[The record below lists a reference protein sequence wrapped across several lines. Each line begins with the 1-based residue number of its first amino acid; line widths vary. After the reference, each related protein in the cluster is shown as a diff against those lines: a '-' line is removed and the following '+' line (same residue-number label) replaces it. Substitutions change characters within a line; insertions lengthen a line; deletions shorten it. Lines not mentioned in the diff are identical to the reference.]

1 MKQIDD
7 SRLRLMVF
15 KSALELGK
23 KVDEHL
29 LELYGLDK
37 DEYTFIVP
45 LKENFFSDGHQKVEI
60 MDTVRGKDVFCLTDI
75 GNYSVTYNMRGFVN
89 HMSPNDWI
97 MELKDG
103 IGACNCHTRSIN
115 IITPLLYAGRQH
127 RRKTRENLMCGMMLH
142 ELEEMCRMKSF
153 ITFDAHDPGVEHALH
168 KTEFDNFFA
177 TNVILEKFISNLPQE
192 ELEHLAFI
200 APDNGAVGRRD
211 VYLNSFNSTRINRE
225 AGSFI
230 KKRDYNN
237 LVDGKYPVIEHQ
249 YLGSSNLEGYTAIV
263 SDDMISSGGSMFEV
277 MEELKK
283 RKAKKIYLFV
293 TYALFANGIEKFEEY
308 YEKGMFDGIYTTNLS
323 YIPEEYKQKPWL
335 HVCDCSRLLAEII
348 YNIHNDKS
356 ISGILRDKSYPVKLL
371 EKKFTPNGE
380 TKK

>member
-1 MKQIDD
+1 MKQIED

-29 LELYGLDK
+29 LEMYGLAK
-37 DEYTFIVP
+37 DEYTFLLP

-75 GNYSVTYNMRGFVN
+75 GNCSVTYNMRGFVN

-103 IGACNCHTRSIN
+103 IGACNCHARSIH

-142 ELEEMCRMKSF
+142 ELEEMSGMKTF

-177 TNVILEKFISNLPQE
+177 TNVLLEDFINNLPPE

-211 VYLNSFNSTRINRE
+211 VYLNSFNSSHVVRE

-249 YLGSSNLEGYTAIV
+249 YIGNAKLDGYTALV
-263 SDDMISSGGSMFEV
+263 SDDMISSGGSMFDV
-277 MEELKK
+277 MEELKD

-293 TYALFANGIEKFEEY
+293 TYALFANGIDKFDEY
-308 YEKGMFDGIYTTNLS
+308 YAKGMFDGIYTTNLS
-323 YIPEEYKQKPWL
+323 YIPEEYKEKPWL
-335 HVCDCSRLLAEII
+335 HVCDCSKLLAEII

-356 ISGILRDKSYPVKLL
+356 ISSILRDKSHPVKVL
-371 EKKFTPNGE
+371 EKKFNHNGE
-380 TKK
+380 SKE

>member
-1 MKQIDD
+1 MEQIDN

-15 KSALELGK
+15 QSALELGK
-23 KVDEHL
+23 KVEKHL
-29 LELYGLDK
+29 QEMYGT
-37 DEYTFIVP
+37 EESFILP
-45 LKENFFSDGHQKVEI
+45 IKENFFSDGHLKVEI
-60 MDTVRGKDVFCLTDI
+60 NDTVRGKDVFFLTDV
-75 GNYSVTYNMRGFVN
+75 GNCSITYNMRGYVN

-103 IGACNCHTRSIN
+103 IGACNCHARSIH

-142 ELEEMCRMKSF
+142 ELEEMSGMKTF

-177 TNVILEKFISNLPQE
+177 TNVILEEFINNLPQE

-211 VYLNSFNSTRINRE
+211 VYLNSFNSSQIDRE

-237 LVDGKYPVIEHQ
+237 LVDGKYPVIEHL
-249 YLGSSNLEGYTAIV
+249 YSGNSDLTGYTAIV
-263 SDDMISSGGSMFEV
+263 SDDMISSGGSMFDV
-277 MEELKK
+277 MEELK
-283 RKAKKIYLFV
+283 RRNAKKIYLFV
-293 TYALFANGIEKFEEY
+293 TYALFANGIDKFDEY

-323 YIPEEYKQKPWL
+323 YIPEEYQQKPWL
-335 HVCDCSRLLAEII
+335 HVCDCSKLLAEII

-371 EKKFTPNGE
+371 EKKFSQPEQN
-380 TKK
+380 K

>member
-1 MKQIDD
+1 MKQIED

-29 LELYGLDK
+29 LEMYGLDK
-37 DEYTFIVP
+37 DEYTFLLP
-45 LKENFFSDGHQKVEI
+45 LKENFFSDGHLKVEI

-75 GNYSVTYNMRGFVN
+75 GNCSVSYNMRGLVN
-89 HMSPNDWI
+89 HMSPNDWM

-103 IGACNCHTRSIN
+103 IGACNCHAKTIN
-115 IITPLLYAGRQH
+115 IVMPLLYAGRQH
-127 RRKTRENLMCGMMLH
+127 RRKTRENLMCGMTLH
-142 ELEEMCRMKSF
+142 ELDQMSRMKSF
-153 ITFDAHDPGVEHALH
+153 ITFDAHDPGVEHSVFNM
-168 KTEFDNFFA
+168 EFNNFFA
-177 TNVILEKFISNLPQE
+177 TNVILEDFINNLSEE
-192 ELEHLAFI
+192 ELRHLAFI

-211 VYLNSFNSTRINRE
+211 VYLNSFNSASIDRE

-249 YLGSSNLEGYTAIV
+249 YSGNSDLTGYTAIV
-263 SDDMISSGGSMFEV
+263 SDDMISSGGSMFDC
-277 MEELKK
+277 MEELKA
-283 RKAKKIYLFV
+283 RKAHKIYLFV
-293 TYALFANGIEKFEEY
+293 TYALFANGIDKFDEY

-323 YIPEEYKQKPWL
+323 YIPKEYQEKSWL
-335 HVCDCSRLLAEII
+335 HVCDCSKLLAEII

-356 ISGILRDKSYPVKLL
+356 ISGILRDKSHPVKVL
-371 EKKFTPNGE
+371 EKKFNSNGE
-380 TKK
+380 QKK

>member
-1 MKQIDD
+1 MKQIENE
-7 SRLRLMVF
+7 RLRLMVF
-15 KSALELGK
+15 KSAIELGK

-29 LELYGLDK
+29 LNMYGIDK

-60 MDTVRGKDVFCLTDI
+60 METVRGKDVFCLTDI
-75 GNYSVTYNMRGFVN
+75 GNCSVTYNMRGFIN
-89 HMSPNDWI
+89 HMSPNDWM

-115 IITPLLYAGRQH
+115 IVMPLLYAGRQH

-142 ELEEMCRMKSF
+142 ELEEMSGMKSF

-177 TNVILEKFISNLPQE
+177 TNVILEEFINDLSRE

-211 VYLNSFNSTRINRE
+211 VYLNSFNSTAIDRE

-237 LVDGKYPVIEHQ
+237 LVDGKYPVVEHL
-249 YLGSSNLEGYTAIV
+249 YSGNSDLTGFTAIV
-263 SDDMISSGGSMFEV
+263 SDDMISSGGSMFDV
-277 MEELKK
+277 IEELKK
-283 RKAKKIYLFV
+283 RNAKKIYLFT

-308 YEKGMFDGIYTTNLS
+308 YQKGMFDGLYTTNLS
-323 YIPEEYKQKPWL
+323 YIPEEYKQCEWL
-335 HVCDCSRLLAEII
+335 HVCDCSKMLAEVI
-348 YNIHNDKS
+348 YNIHNDLS
-356 ISGILRDKSYPVKLL
+356 ISKILKDKSHPVKLL
-371 EKKFTPNGE
+371 EKKFQQSKE
-380 TKK
+380 

>member
-1 MKQIDD
+1 MKQIENE
-7 SRLRLMVF
+7 RLRLMVF

-29 LELYGLDK
+29 LDMYGLDK
-37 DEYTFIVP
+37 NEYTFIVP
-45 LKENFFSDGHQKVEI
+45 LKENFFSDGHLKVEI

-75 GNYSVTYNMRGFVN
+75 GNCSVTYNMRGFTN
-89 HMSPNDWI
+89 HMSPNDWM

-103 IGACNCHTRSIN
+103 IGACNCHTKSIN
-115 IITPLLYAGRQH
+115 IVMPLLYAGRQH

-142 ELEEMCRMKSF
+142 ELEEMSEMKSF
-153 ITFDAHDPGVEHALH
+153 ITFDAHDPGVEHSLH

-177 TNVILEKFISNLPQE
+177 TNVILEEFINDLPKE

-211 VYLNSFNSTRINRE
+211 VYLNSFNSSSIDRE

-249 YLGSSNLEGYTAIV
+249 YSGNSDLTGYTAIV
-263 SDDMISSGGSMFEV
+263 SDDMISSGGSMFDV
-277 MEELKK
+277 IEELKK
-283 RKAKKIYLFV
+283 RNVKRIYLFT

-308 YEKGMFDGIYTTNLS
+308 YQKGMFDGLYTTNLS
-323 YIPEEYKQKPWL
+323 YIPEEYKKCEWL
-335 HVCDCSRLLAEII
+335 HICDCSKLLAEVI
-348 YNIHNDKS
+348 YSIHEDKS
-356 ISGILRDKSYPVKLL
+356 ISSILHDKSYPVKLL
-371 EKKFTPNGE
+371 EKKFNPE
-380 TKK
+380 KK

>member
-1 MKQIDD
+1 MKQIED

-15 KSALELGK
+15 KSALDLGK

-29 LELYGLDK
+29 LEMYGLDK
-37 DEYTFIVP
+37 DEYTFLLP
-45 LKENFFSDGHQKVEI
+45 LKENFFSDGHLKVEI

-75 GNYSVTYNMRGFVN
+75 GNCSVTYNMRGFTN

-103 IGACNCHTRSIN
+103 IGACNCHARSIH

-142 ELEEMCRMKSF
+142 ELEEMSGMKTF

-177 TNVILEKFISNLPQE
+177 TNVILEDFINNLPQE

-211 VYLNSFNSTRINRE
+211 VYLNSFNSTKIDRE

-249 YLGSSNLEGYTAIV
+249 YSGNSDLTGYTAIV
-263 SDDMISSGGSMFEV
+263 SDDMISSGGSMFDV

-283 RKAKKIYLFV
+283 RNAKKIYLFV
-293 TYALFANGIEKFEEY
+293 TYALFANGIEKFDEY

-323 YIPEEYKQKPWL
+323 YIPEEYQQKPWL

-356 ISGILRDKSYPVKLL
+356 ISSILRDKSHPVKVL
-371 EKKFTPNGE
+371 EKKFSQQQ
-380 TKK
+380 KQ

>member
-1 MKQIDD
+1 MKQIEDL
-7 SRLRLMVF
+7 RLRLMVF

-29 LELYGLDK
+29 LEMYGLDK
-37 DEYTFIVP
+37 EEYTFLLP

-75 GNYSVTYNMRGFVN
+75 GNCSVTYNMRGFVN

-103 IGACNCHTRSIN
+103 IGACNCHARSIH

-142 ELEEMCRMKSF
+142 ELEEMSGMKTF

-177 TNVILEKFISNLPQE
+177 TNVILEDFINNLPQE

-211 VYLNSFNSTRINRE
+211 VYLNSFNSTHVDRE

-237 LVDGKYPVIEHQ
+237 LVDGKYPVIEHL
-249 YLGSSNLEGYTAIV
+249 YSGNSDLTGYTAIV
-263 SDDMISSGGSMFEV
+263 SDDMISSGGSMFDC
-277 MEELKK
+277 MEELKA
-283 RKAKKIYLFV
+283 RNAKKIYLFV
-293 TYALFANGIEKFEEY
+293 TYALFANGIDKFDEY

-335 HVCDCSRLLAEII
+335 HVCDCSKLLAEVI

-356 ISGILRDKSYPVKLL
+356 ISGILRDKSHPVKVL
-371 EKKFTPNGE
+371 EKKFSQTQE
-380 TKK
+380 

>member
-1 MKQIDD
+1 MKKQIEQE
-7 SRLRLMVF
+7 RLRLMVF

-29 LELYGLDK
+29 LDMYGLDK

-45 LKENFFSDGHQKVEI
+45 LKENFFSDGHLKVEI
-60 MDTVRGKDVFCLTDI
+60 MDTVRGKDVYCLTDI
-75 GNYSVTYNMRGFVN
+75 GNCSVTYNMRGFVN
-89 HMSPNDWI
+89 RMSPNDWM

-103 IGACNCHTRSIN
+103 IGACNCHTKSIN
-115 IITPLLYAGRQH
+115 IIMPLLYAGRQH

-142 ELEEMCRMKSF
+142 ELEEMCGMKSF

-168 KTEFDNFFA
+168 KTEFDNLFA
-177 TNVILEKFISNLPQE
+177 TNAILEEFISNLSKE

-211 VYLNSFNSTRINRE
+211 VYLNSFNSASIDRE

-249 YLGSSNLEGYTAIV
+249 YSGNSDLTGYTAIV
-263 SDDMISSGGSMFEV
+263 SDDMISSGGSMFDV
-277 MEELKK
+277 IEELKNRNVK
-283 RKAKKIYLFV
+283 SIYLFT
-293 TYALFANGIEKFEEY
+293 TYALFSNGIEKFEEY
-308 YEKGMFDGIYTTNLS
+308 YKDGKFDGLYTTNLS
-323 YIPEEYKQKPWL
+323 YIPEEYKKCEWL
-335 HVCDCSRLLAEII
+335 HICD
-348 YNIHNDKS
+348 
-356 ISGILRDKSYPVKLL
+356 
-371 EKKFTPNGE
+371 
-380 TKK
+380 

>member
-1 MKQIDD
+1 MKQIED

-29 LELYGLDK
+29 LEMYGLDK
-37 DEYTFIVP
+37 EDYTFLLP

-75 GNYSVTYNMRGFVN
+75 GNCSVTYNMRGFVN

-97 MELKDG
+97 MQLKDG
-103 IGACNCHTRSIN
+103 IGACNCHARSIH

-142 ELEEMCRMKSF
+142 ELEEMSGMKTF

-177 TNVILEKFISNLPQE
+177 TNVILEDFINNLSQE

-211 VYLNSFNSTRINRE
+211 VYLNSFNSSRIDRE

-237 LVDGKYPVIEHQ
+237 LVDGKYPVIEHL
-249 YLGSSNLEGYTAIV
+249 YSGNSDLTGYTAIV
-263 SDDMISSGGSMFEV
+263 SDDMISSGGSMFDC
-277 MEELKK
+277 MEELKS
-283 RKAKKIYLFV
+283 RNAKKIYLFV
-293 TYALFANGIEKFEEY
+293 TYALFANGIDKFDEY

-335 HVCDCSRLLAEII
+335 HVCDCSKLLAEII

-356 ISGILRDKSYPVKLL
+356 ISGILRDKSHPVKVL
-371 EKKFTPNGE
+371 EKKFNPNGE
-380 TKK
+380 SKE

>member
-1 MKQIDD
+1 MEQTDN

-23 KVDEHL
+23 KVEKHL
-29 LELYGLDK
+29 QEMYGT
-37 DEYTFIVP
+37 EESFILP
-45 LKENFFSDGHQKVEI
+45 IKENFFSDGHLKVEI
-60 MDTVRGKDVFCLTDI
+60 NDTVRGKDVFFLTDV
-75 GNYSVTYNMRGFVN
+75 GNCSITYNMRGYVN

-97 MELKDG
+97 MQLKDG
-103 IGACNCHTRSIN
+103 IGACNCHARSIH

-142 ELEEMCRMKSF
+142 ELEEMSGMKTF

-177 TNVILEKFISNLPQE
+177 TNVILEEFINNLPQE

-211 VYLNSFNSTRINRE
+211 VYLNSFNSSQIDRE

-237 LVDGKYPVIEHQ
+237 LVDGKYPVIEHL
-249 YLGSSNLEGYTAIV
+249 YSGNSDLTGYTAIV
-263 SDDMISSGGSMFEV
+263 SDDMISSGGSMFDV
-277 MEELKK
+277 MEELK
-283 RKAKKIYLFV
+283 RRNAKKIYLFV
-293 TYALFANGIEKFEEY
+293 TYALFANGIDKFDEY

-323 YIPEEYKQKPWL
+323 YIPEEYQQKPWL
-335 HVCDCSRLLAEII
+335 HVCDCSKLLAEII

-371 EKKFTPNGE
+371 EKKFSQLE
-380 TKK
+380 QKK